1 MWYGGWESLWHVN
14 EYILNPERGF
24 FCKAALGKQAFT
36 QAYLTIW
43 FYSHSRVFKIGT
55 VLNWRSYY
63 CFSLCFCDWFSH
75 RKLRDMINSM
85 KRIVRRSDL
94 ADSLLCGGGLA
105 EKYFLMSVRQSDI
118 KVGKNL
124 WHVNEYIWNPERG
137 FLRGWHLLK
146 RTWQFNSTLGFS
158 ILDWHSNYC
167 FYCFFRIDF
176 PVENSE
182 IYDN

>member
-1 MWYGGWESLWHVN
+1 
-14 EYILNPERGF
+14 
-24 FCKAALGKQAFT
+24 
-36 QAYLTIW
+36 
-43 FYSHSRVFKIGT
+43 
-55 VLNWRSYY
+55 
-63 CFSLCFCDWFSH
+63 
-75 RKLRDMINSM
+75 M

-158 ILDWHSNYC
+158 ILDIHSNYC
-167 FYCFFRIDF
+167 FSFFSYWFSRWKFRDLWKLIPWKGLSAPLVWWIASVRWIVVASSAAVAWLIGSAPWCQSDQDTF
-176 PVENSE
+176 LL
-182 IYDN
+182 YFFTKDCY